1 MKKNK
6 SNLSWSSKLKTENIY
21 IYIKG
26 EFVVHASIETSLNLR
41 NVMQNYYNLQFKKN
55 KLNLRKR
62 GSCTKIKYQ

>member
-41 NVMQNYYNLQFKKN
+41 NVMQNYYNLYFKKN
-55 KLNLRKR
+55 KLNLRKKFKKKR
-62 GSCTKIKYQ
+62 FMY